1 MGFFAVS
8 VDKTPGGRGT
18 AETPAAD
25 YDGLM
30 EHAVMNT
37 LAEAA
42 SAWIDER
49 IRKDLQLSGEWHL
62 IKPAAGYASCPDH
75 TLKRD
80 ILALLP
86 QPEKMGITLTDSYAM
101 KPEASICGMA
111 FIHRNAAYPDI
122 RRVSRQTIARY
133 AARRGM
139 NGDEARRFLSH
150 LEE

>member
-86 QPEKMGITLTDSYAM
+86 QPEKMGITLTDSCAM
-101 KPEASICGMA
+101 KPEAAICGLM
-111 FIHRNAAYPDI
+111 FIHQHAAYPDI
-122 RRVSRQTIARY
+122 RRVSPQTINGY

-139 NGDEARRFLSH
+139 SGDEARRFLGH